1 MPVLH
6 DREPEYRDRDAFVY
20 ALLGLIACGRRIESA
35 LSGLEARVSAGVEA
49 SSSVYVALG
58 AVSLSRRLTRELL
71 TWIESGRT
79 EASTQRARAPKV
91 PSHAELWR

>member
-1 MPVLH
+1 VPILD

-20 ALLGLIACGRRIESA
+20 ALLGLISYGRRIERA
-35 LSGLEARVSAGVEA
+35 LSGLDARAPAKAQA

-71 TWIESGRT
+71 TWIESARPDEGVQRH
-79 EASTQRARAPKV
+79 RARKA